1 MASESTVVDPL
12 LECLVFLTAH
22 YGRARSGQAITAGLA
37 YGEDNMGPALFCEA
51 AERID
56 LKAKIVKRDKIKKIL
71 APVLPAVLILK
82 DEQACVL
89 LQVSK
94 DEHSATIWS
103 PETSSERSVKLT
115 DLKEVYTGYAI
126 YVHPKPEFIDPE
138 APHLEDTNRHWFW
151 GPFAECRGLYGRVA
165 VAAILVNLFALTSP
179 IFIMNVYNRV
189 IPNNALETGWILGIG
204 ALTIFIFDFIM
215 RSLRGYFIDLA
226 GRRIDVI
233 AGRRIYDQLLNMKL
247 AERPKSSGSFANMLR
262 DFDSVRDFITS
273 ATLTTVIDLPFTFL
287 FLFVIWLLGGPV
299 AFLLAGLIML
309 VFIAG
314 VLLQF
319 PLKALVKKSTKS
331 AEAKHG
337 LLIESIHGLE
347 TIKAVGAD
355 GRMRERYGRFIA
367 ENAGYSQGS
376 RFVSAMGV
384 NISNWVQQTASIFVV
399 LMGMYLVKDSE
410 MSVGALIAC
419 VLLAGRAIAPIGQMA
434 NLMSRYHTAK
444 TALTTL
450 NEIMA
455 KPVERPSTKRF
466 LHRPNLKG
474 KITLRKVS
482 FVYPHTNR
490 KVIDGASLI
499 IQPGEKVG
507 LIGRIGSGKSTLARL
522 IMGLYDPSEGT
533 VLLDD
538 TDYNQI
544 DPADLRRNIAY
555 IAQDVVLFN
564 GTVRENITVS
574 VPHASEEEILE
585 VAMAAGVHDF
595 ISQHPMGYDAPVG
608 ERGEGLSGGQ
618 RQCVA
623 LARAMLL
630 KPNIYICDEPTNAM
644 DTQAETAFVKHIE
657 EQTKDKTLVLITHRH
672 HLLNLVDRLIL
683 ADQGRIIMD
692 GPRDDVLRAIA
703 SGQLKV
709 QEQT

>member
-1 MASESTVVDPL
+1 MPSDANVVDPL
-12 LECLVFLTAH
+12 LECLVFLTGH
-22 YGRARSGQAITAGLA
+22 YGRARSSHAITAGLA
-37 YGEDNMGPALFCEA
+37 YGDGNMGPNLFCEA

-56 LKAKIVKRDKIKKIL
+56 LKAKIVKREKIKKIL
-71 APVLPAVLILK
+71 TPVLPAVLILN
-82 DEQACVL
+82 DDQACVL
-89 LQVSK
+89 LGISK

-103 PETSSERSVKLT
+103 PETKAERSIKLT
-115 DLKEVYTGYAI
+115 DLKEVYSGYAI
-126 YVHPKPEFIDPE
+126 YVHPKPEFIDPQ
-138 APHLEDTNRHWFW
+138 APHLEDADRHWFW
-151 GPFAECRGLYGRVA
+151 GPFWDCKAIYMRVA
-165 VAAILVNLFALTSP
+165 VAAILINLFALTSP

-189 IPNNALETGWILGIG
+189 IPNSAIETGWILGIG
-204 ALTIFIFDFIM
+204 ALTVFIFDFII
-215 RSLRGYFIDLA
+215 RNLRGYFIDLA

-247 AERPKSSGSFANMLR
+247 SERPTSSGSFANMLR

-273 ATLTTVIDLPFTFL
+273 ATMTAVIDLPFTFL
-287 FLFVIWLLGGPV
+287 FLFVIWLLGGPI
-299 AFLLAGLIML
+299 AFILAGLIAI

-355 GRMRERYGRFIA
+355 GRMRERYSRFIA

-376 RFVSAMGV
+376 RFVSGMGV
-384 NISNWVQQTASIFVV
+384 NISTWIQQTASIFAV
-399 LMGMYLVKDSE
+399 LMGMYLIKDSE

-419 VLLAGRAIAPIGQMA
+419 VLLAGRAITPIGQVA
-434 NLMSRYHTAK
+434 NLMSRYHGAK
-444 TALTTL
+444 TALSTL
-450 NEIMA
+450 NEIMS
-455 KPVERPSTKRF
+455 KPVERPATKRF
-466 LHRPNLKG
+466 LHRPDLKG
-474 KITLRKVS
+474 KITLRKAS
-482 FVYPHTNR
+482 FIYPNTNR
-490 KVIDGASLI
+490 KVVDGAGFI

-507 LIGRIGSGKSTLARL
+507 LIGRIGSGKSTIARL
-522 IMGLYDPSEGT
+522 MMGLYDPDEGT

-564 GTVRENITVS
+564 GTVQENITVS
-574 VPHASEEEILE
+574 VPHASEEEVLE
-585 VAMAAGVHDF
+585 VSKAAGVHDF
-595 ISQHPMGYDAPVG
+595 ISHHPMGYDAPVG

-644 DTQAETAFVKHIE
+644 DIQAEMAFTKHIE
-657 EQTKDKTLVLITHRH
+657 EQTKDKTLVLITHKQ
-672 HLLNLVDRLIL
+672 HLLSLVDRLIL
-683 ADQGRIIMD
+683 MDQGRIVMD
-692 GPRDDVLRAIA
+692 GPRDDVLQAIS
-703 SGQLKV
+703 SGQLQVK
-709 QEQT
+709 EQA

>member
-1 MASESTVVDPL
+1 MASDSTVVDPL
-12 LECLVFLTAH
+12 LECLVFLTGH

-37 YGEDNMGPALFCEA
+37 YGEGNMGPALFCEA

-56 LKAKIVKRDKIKKIL
+56 LKAKIVKREKIKKIL

-82 DEQACVL
+82 DDQACVL
-89 LQVSK
+89 LNVSK

-103 PETSSERSVKLT
+103 PETGSERSVKLT
-115 DLKEVYTGYAI
+115 ELKEVYSGYAI
-126 YVHPKPEFIDPE
+126 YVHTKPEFIDPT
-138 APHLEDTNRHWFW
+138 APHLEDNDRHWFW
-151 GPFAECRGLYGRVA
+151 GPFWECKAIYGRVA
-165 VAAILVNLFALTSP
+165 VAAILINLFALTSP

-204 ALTIFIFDFIM
+204 ALTIFIFDFIL
-215 RSLRGYFIDLA
+215 RNLRGYFIDLA

-247 AERPKSSGSFANMLR
+247 SERPTSSGSFANMLR

-273 ATLTTVIDLPFTFL
+273 ATLTSVVDLPFTFL
-287 FLFVIWLLGGPV
+287 FLFVIWMLGGPI
-299 AFLLAGLIML
+299 AFLLAGLIVI

-376 RFVSAMGV
+376 RFVSGMGV
-384 NISNWVQQTASIFVV
+384 NVSNWVQQTASIFAVM
-399 LMGMYLVKDSE
+399 MGMYLVKDSE

-419 VLLAGRAIAPIGQMA
+419 VLLAGRAIAPIGQVA
-434 NLMSRYHTAK
+434 NLMSRYHGAK

-450 NEIMA
+450 NEIMS
-455 KPVERPSTKRF
+455 KPVERPATKRF
-466 LHRPNLKG
+466 LHRPSMKG

-482 FVYPHTNR
+482 FVYPNTNR
-490 KVIDGASLI
+490 KVLDGASLI

-507 LIGRIGSGKSTLARL
+507 LIGRIGSGKSTMARL
-522 IMGLYDPSEGT
+522 MMGLYDPSEGT
-533 VLLDD
+533 ALLDD

-564 GTVRENITVS
+564 GTVRENIAVS
-574 VPHASEEEILE
+574 VPHASEEDILE
-585 VAMAAGVHDF
+585 VSIAAGVHDF

-618 RQCVA
+618 RQCIA

-644 DTQAETAFVKHIE
+644 DIQAETAFVRHIE
-657 EQTKDKTLVLITHRH
+657 RQTKDKTLVLITHRH
-672 HLLNLVDRLIL
+672 HLLNMVDRLIL

-692 GPRDDVLRAIA
+692 GPRDDVLQSIA

-709 QEQT
+709 QEQK